1 MQNNKVKSAVVLV
14 ALFAVFAG
22 LLSGANLL
30 LGPIIEK
37 NNAAQSL
44 GAMAAVLPGATGFE
58 TLYDAADAANT
69 TLTDLPATVVAVYAE
84 TSGLGHVVKLSTTEG
99 YTGAAI
105 EMNLGVDAEGKIAG
119 LEVTAYP
126 ETKGQDGTV
135 NVEYPA
141 TFLGQDSA
149 LADVGLVAGVT
160 YSSSAIKN
168 AVADGMNALVANG
181 LMSAGVK
188 SDAQI
193 LTEQLAVLFPGAVN
207 ASGVAQIEETEV
219 SGTYLQTAMKALNGS
234 GYAFIAADGDA
245 TVLAV
250 ANLAGCTVYDV
261 NGADVTAQYS
271 AVADEATAYAAA
283 NMTST
288 ADADAAYFERWKK
301 DSVSGLAELPVVGVH
316 NSVTTAFSL
325 KYNGKNAYAF
335 AARPYAYANE
345 AIVVY
350 FIVDES
356 GAIQAMTASAL
367 ILHGEYFSDYTLD
380 EASYKAG
387 FEGLTAETW
396 TGEQAFISGATMTAD
411 AITVATN
418 DMFAAFQTLTGG
430 AN

>member
-14 ALFAVFAG
+14 ALVAVFAG

-44 GAMAAVLPGATGFE
+44 GAMAAVLPGAAAFD
-58 TLYDAADAANT
+58 TLYDVNDIAVVT

-84 TSGLGHVVKLSTTEG
+84 NSGLGHVVKLSTTEG

-105 EMNLGVDAEGKIAG
+105 EMLLGVDAEGKIAG
-119 LEVTAYP
+119 LEITAYP

-135 NVEYPA
+135 NVEYPL
-141 TFLGQDSA
+141 TFVGQDSA

-160 YSSSAIKN
+160 YSSSAIRN

-188 SDAQI
+188 SDAQL
-193 LTEQLAVLFPGAVN
+193 LTEQLGVLFSGAVN

-250 ANLAGCTVYDV
+250 ANLTGCTVYDV
-261 NGADVTAQYS
+261 NGADVTEQYT
-271 AVADEATAYAAA
+271 AVAEEAAAYAAS
-283 NMTST
+283 NLQSFT
-288 ADADAAYFERWKK
+288 DADIARFEKIEGVS
-301 DSVSGLAELPVVGVH
+301 SVSEVAVNGVY
-316 NSVTTAFSL
+316 NSVTSAFTV

-345 AIVVY
+345 TIVVY
-350 FIVDES
+350 FIVGEN
-356 GAIQAMTASAL
+356 GAIEYMTASAL
-367 ILHGEYFSDYTLD
+367 ILHGEYFNSYTLD
-380 EASYKAG
+380 ETSYKAG
-387 FEGLTAETW
+387 FVGLTAETW